1 MLTPEQLVQAGI
13 FMEADVQDCL
23 WVESGIGWLKVHTT
37 LPLEQIN
44 GDTVMQLPAGAKLFL
59 QQYCD
64 LMQRGGVASEQIEGL
79 SQSFTADGLESLLIQ
94 LAQNLL
100 PEYFIAFRFVPKVQ
114 QWNYPSKGGCCYD

>member
-13 FMEADVQDCL
+13 FMEADAQDCL
-23 WVESGIGWLKVHTT
+23 LVESGIGWLKVHTT
-37 LPLEQIN
+37 LQLKQID
-44 GDTVMQLPAGAKLFL
+44 GSTVMQLPAGAKLFL

-64 LMQRGGVASEQIEGL
+64 VMQRGGIASEQIEGL

-100 PEYFIAFRFVPKVQ
+100 PEYFIAFRFFPKVQ
-114 QWNYPSKGGCCYD
+114 QWKYSSKGGCCDD